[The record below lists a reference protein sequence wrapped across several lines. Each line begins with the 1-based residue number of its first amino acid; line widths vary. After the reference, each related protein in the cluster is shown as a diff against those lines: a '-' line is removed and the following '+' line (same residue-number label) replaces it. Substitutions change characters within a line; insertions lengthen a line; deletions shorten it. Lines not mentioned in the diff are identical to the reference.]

1 MTKQERAA
9 RTRSQLIAAA
19 ADVFNRNG
27 FVRASLTKVSR
38 QAGVSTGALYF
49 HFENKEEL
57 AAAVVSQ
64 AVGALRSAVRTVH
77 GRRTCALQR
86 LIDAS
91 HAIAALLRS
100 DSVVK
105 AGVLLNQEG
114 HGRRPDLR
122 QEWHAHIQRLLT
134 EAARENMLVP
144 DLSRQS
150 AAGAIMSST
159 VGFEVLGRDDFA
171 WLSRHTIA
179 AFWGFQLPALADRTA
194 LHHLA
199 AAGTDVE
206 AASGAGKSQAA

>member
-27 FVRASLTKVSR
+27 FVRTNLTAVSR

-64 AVGALRSAVRTVH
+64 SVGAIRSALRRVH
-77 GRRTCALQR
+77 RSRACALQR

-100 DSVVK
+100 DSV
-105 AGVLLNQEG
+105 
-114 HGRRPDLR
+114 
-122 QEWHAHIQRLLT
+122 
-134 EAARENMLVP
+134 
-144 DLSRQS
+144 
-150 AAGAIMSST
+150 
-159 VGFEVLGRDDFA
+159 
-171 WLSRHTIA
+171 
-179 AFWGFQLPALADRTA
+179 
-194 LHHLA
+194 
-199 AAGTDVE
+199 
-206 AASGAGKSQAA
+206 

>member
-27 FVRASLTKVSR
+27 FVRTNLTVVSR
-38 QAGVSTGALYF
+38 QAGVSSGALYF

-64 AVGALRSAVRTVH
+64 SVGAMRSAVGRVH
-77 GRRTCALQR
+77 RSRVCALQR

-91 HAIAALLRS
+91 HVIAALLRS

-122 QEWHAHIQRLLT
+122 QEWHAHIRRLLA
-134 EAARENMLVP
+134 EAAREDMLAPEV
-144 DLSRQS
+144 SRQS
-150 AAGAIMSST
+150 AAGAIMAST

-171 WLSRHTIA
+171 WLSRHAIA
-179 AFWGFQLPALADRTA
+179 SLWGFHLPALASGTA
-194 LHHLA
+194 LHRLE

-206 AASGAGKSQAA
+206 PANR